1 MERTQ
6 GVWVKQHTVLHTV
19 REAER
24 FLVQRPGMQSV
35 DVGPRQVDFEFE
47 NTVTGCSI
55 LALQSLRCNGS
66 VAGFFDSGDEVVVVW
81 LKSGTGSLRE
91 HPVPIGRPTLYRS
104 DPDPFRWEGFEKDVL
119 HISRRVVEEVAAER
133 GGWEPGPLEFDPLW
147 VPQGAP
153 LAAWWVM
160 VQQVA
165 DAILTGPSEV
175 PVARQQQ
182 LARIAAGG
190 LLFAIPHWPAGH
202 EDASPARSR
211 LARAEEYLLEHAR
224 ERVSVPD
231 VAAAVGLSVRGL
243 QQAFRREHSISPLVF
258 LRRVRLG
265 MAREQLLMGGEAT
278 VAEIAQHSGFTH
290 LGRFASAYQAAYG
303 ELPSDTLRAASG
315 DRTNL

>member
-1 MERTQ
+1 MERTD
-6 GVWVKQHTVLHTV
+6 GVWNREHVLMQTV
-19 REAER
+19 RDAER
-24 FLVQRPGMQSV
+24 FLMQRPGMRSV
-35 DVGPRQVDFEFE
+35 DVGTSHTAFEFE
-47 NTVTGCSI
+47 HTLTGCRI
-55 LALQSLRCNGS
+55 LALQSLRSTGTI
-66 VAGFFDSGDEVVVVW
+66 AGVYDSGDEVVVVW
-81 LKSGTGSLRE
+81 LKSGLGTLRD
-91 HPVPIGRPTLYRS
+91 HPVPIGRPTLYRRE
-104 DPDPFRWEGFEKDVL
+104 PDPFRWDGFEKDVL

-133 GGWEPGPLEFDPLW
+133 GGWEIGPLEFDPLW

-165 DAILTGPSEV
+165 DAILAGPSQV
-175 PVARQQQ
+175 TPARQQQ

-190 LLFAIPHWPAGH
+190 LLFAIPHWPVGQTQ
-202 EDASPARSR
+202 ASPAQSR

-265 MAREQLLMGGEAT
+265 MAREELLEGGDIT
-278 VAEIAQHSGFTH
+278 VADVAAHSGFTH
-290 LGRFASAYQAAYG
+290 LGRFASAYQSAFG
-303 ELPSDTLRAASG
+303 ELPSDTLRGSAGAQE
-315 DRTNL
+315 RL